1 MERYGD
7 LHTAHGRSGRSES
20 RHRRERRS
28 FVAWRCASTQSGAGE
43 EPNQAHATNDAKPRS
58 IFATRTIDRRIA
70 RERERE
76 RERERV
82 SGLGVAQLPI
92 PHVVTRD
99 IEGEAKPATRLA

>member
-58 IFATRTIDRRIA
+58 ILATRTIDRRIA

-76 RERERV
+76 RARGF
-82 SGLGVAQLPI
+82 GLGVAQLPI

-99 IEGEAKPATRLA
+99 IGGEAKPATRLA